1 MPKVS
6 VLLPNL
12 NNSQYLPERFQ
23 SILNQTFADWEL
35 IVVDG
40 YSTDGA
46 WEIIQQYARFDNRI
60 RARQATRKG
69 IYEAINSCLDEAMGD
84 YIYIATSDD
93 TMTVNCLQV
102 MLDTLELYQDCD
114 IAHCCLTIIDSQS
127 NKILPNPWEFF
138 YPHQFYGEL
147 MNKSHIRYAP
157 LDGILHCFLN
167 TVYTSLTQLMIRKTL
182 FSKVGLFSSAY
193 GSWADFGW
201 GMKAGLLCNTIHIP
215 QYLATWRVHAEQATA
230 SNVGENPELYIA
242 YCRMIEE
249 AIGSS
254 WPLISVEARRI
265 ISKGKLKRFYYLKLA
280 ELLKIRRGEASLRYT
295 TTFVTLLAAIESWK
309 IAVLKTMFPKYSF
322 DSADRETQAK
332 SFCNKYGLANY
343 VRLLQD

>member
-46 WEIIQQYARFDNRI
+46 WDIIQQYATIDNRI

-69 IYEAINSCLDEAMGD
+69 IYEAINSCLDGAMGD

-93 TMTVNCLQV
+93 TMTANCLQI
-102 MLDTLELYQDCD
+102 MFDALELHQDCD

-127 NKILPNPWEFF
+127 NIITPNPWEFF
-138 YPHQFYGEL
+138 YPNQFYGDL
-147 MNKSHIRYAP
+147 MNKLHIRYAP
-157 LDGILHCFLN
+157 LDGILHSFLN
-167 TVYTSLTQLMIRKTL
+167 TVYTSLTQLMIRKAL
-182 FSKVGLFSSAY
+182 FSRVGLFSNNY

-215 QYLATWRVHAEQATA
+215 EYLATWRVHAEQATA
-230 SNVGENPELYIA
+230 SNVGDNPELYIA

-249 AIGSS
+249 TISSS
-254 WPLISVEARRI
+254 WPLIPVEARRI
-265 ISKGKLKRFYYLKLA
+265 IDKGKLKRFYHLKLI
-280 ELLKIRRGEASLRYT
+280 ELLRIRRSDSGLRYDP
-295 TTFVTLLAAIESWK
+295 TFMIRLATIESWR
-309 IAVLKTMFPKYSF
+309 IAVLKAMFPKYSF
-322 DSADRETQAK
+322 NTADRGTQAK
-332 SFCNKYGLANY
+332 SFCNKYGLMNH
-343 VRLLQD
+343 VRILQD